1 MSGQAG
7 AGAGGVCVCRSSKAD
22 SSPPSGSF
30 ALGESESDGGGR
42 LRGEEREDR
51 QTDRMKQQTG
61 LEPSPHAHLACP
73 LGVDYTVGTAFS
85 YILLPSRF
93 FRERKSLPP
102 NETDNVGFFE

>member
-1 MSGQAG
+1 MSGRAR
-7 AGAGGVCVCRSSKAD
+7 AAFVCVARRKPTLLLPLARSLW
-22 SSPPSGSF
+22 P
-30 ALGESESDGGGR
+30 LGESESDGGGR
-42 LRGEEREDR
+42 LRGEGG

-73 LGVDYTVGTAFS
+73 LGVNYTVGTTFS